1 MSKKIVE
8 LALENAKL
16 NNEIANSVTGG
27 DSYCH
32 LMVSVS
38 SNSIAEFVVLT
49 RGKYPVYDVEIQ
61 IHDLEEKTR
70 LLMERV
76 EKEQISNSFIES
88 MQLMNI
94 ASKTKKIGNIHPNVS
109 FPFGTIQLPTNA
121 DKKTFDIRIFARNGT
136 VLQSVQFRKVS
147 GQWIWADTVSFNG
160 RFIEK
165 HVPPDFPLD
174 DDSKFIWKE

>member
-76 EKEQISNSFIES
+76 EKGQISNSFIES

-94 ASKTKKIGNIHPNVS
+94 ASKTKKLGIFIQM
-109 FPFGTIQLPTNA
+109 FPFLSAQFNYQLMLTKRPLTLEYSQEM
-121 DKKTFDIRIFARNGT
+121 G
-136 VLQSVQFRKVS
+136 L
-147 GQWIWADTVSFNG
+147 SFKACSFE
-160 RFIEK
+160 R
-165 HVPPDFPLD
+165 
-174 DDSKFIWKE
+174 